1 VRLELGRTCGA
12 GERVVKMDAASG
24 SARNPPVSPKTNP
37 VADRSARLFKW
48 LVQEGRFL
56 SNNRELLDQFCAKV
70 VEAGVPLSRSWLHI
84 RTLHPEFAGV
94 SRIWRRGMQTE
105 QRFLDFGFE
114 KLPAYLNSPV
124 RHVVEQRKLCRWRLD
139 GGEVLPFPVLVEHRA
154 AGYVDYA
161 IAPMV
166 FSDGRVNA
174 LSWATEYAGGFSD
187 ADLRLFEEILP
198 TYSTVVEVKSLRR
211 FAVNVL
217 STYVGREPGELILN
231 GQIRRGDVRT
241 IKAVLMIVDLRDFT
255 SLSDALA
262 PSEIIE
268 ALNHYFDC
276 VIPPIEN
283 RGGEVLEFLGD
294 GILAILNE
302 NGERSARDAC
312 QFAFEAAQE
321 GLDRLAA
328 LNNEFLIPPRHL
340 KAGYALH
347 YGEVSYGNVGA
358 RDRLDFTVIGPG
370 VNLTS
375 RIERLCREL
384 DRNLLM
390 SEDFVRNLDSPVF
403 EIGPFRLRGVPRPQL
418 VFGLPND

>member
-1 VRLELGRTCGA
+1 MDEGHEFNGRSRSELRTGRLACL
-12 GERVVKMDAASG
+12 S
-24 SARNPPVSPKTNP
+24 
-37 VADRSARLFKW
+37 KW
-48 LVQEGRFL
+48 LTQEGRFL
-56 SNNRELLDQFCAKV
+56 SNNRELLDNFCVKV

-94 SRIWRRGMQTE
+94 SRIWRRGMQTQE
-105 QRFLDFGFE
+105 RFLDFGFE
-114 KLPAYLNSPV
+114 KVPAYLNSPV
-124 RHVVEQRKLCRWRLD
+124 RHVVEQRQLCRWRLD
-139 GGEVLPFPVLVEHRA
+139 GGEALPFPVLEEHRT

-174 LSWATEYAGGFSD
+174 LSWATDRPGGFSD

-198 TYSTVVEVKSLRR
+198 TYSMVVEVKSLRR

-217 STYVGREPGELILN
+217 TTYVGREPGELILN

-241 IKAVLMIVDLRDFT
+241 IKAGLMMVDLRDFT
-255 SLSDALA
+255 GLSDELP
-262 PSEIIE
+262 PSEVIE

-276 VIPPIEN
+276 VIPPIKD

-294 GILAILNE
+294 GILAILNQ
-302 NGERSARDAC
+302 NCERSARDAC
-312 QFAFEAAQE
+312 RLAFEAAQE
-321 GLDRLAA
+321 GLERLAA
-328 LNNEFLIPPRHL
+328 LNNELAVQPRHL

-347 YGEVSYGNVGA
+347 HGEVSYGNIGA
-358 RDRLDFTVIGPG
+358 HDRLDFTVIGPD

-403 EIGPFRLRGVPRPQL
+403 EIGPFRLRGFPRPQL
-418 VFGLPND
+418 VFGLPTNQ